1 MKNKKEIESNSIVK
15 EDNALQINIMEKA
28 GIPKKEIINYALSS
42 VADGRILRDYINEV
56 KDGEISVEEAVKKV
70 KKDYGMMKSGEKE
83 GKFVA
88 PSVNTSGKLTK
99 EIIGE
104 PDFHVFPKP
113 ARQEYIE
120 VEPNVRLHVTDAG
133 EGRPIVLIPGW
144 PLSDEMYEY
153 QYHVLVNNNFR
164 VIGITLRGFGKSDK
178 PFGEYNYDV
187 HALDIKRILDKLD
200 LKDVVLGGFS
210 MGGAIAI
217 RVAALDNDDQVSKLV
232 LIGAAA
238 PIWTQRKDFPYNLP
252 KSAVDDLIK
261 LNYQDRPKLLSDFAK
276 IFSATET
283 SLNQGIGSWLNGICL
298 SASSHATA
306 QCLVALR
313 DTDLRNDLRKISI
326 PTVIMHGKKDK
337 ICSFDLAK
345 QMKIGIMDS
354 HIVAFENSGHSLF
367 LEETSKFNTE
377 LIRFAN

>member
-1 MKNKKEIESNSIVK
+1 MENFKNMETFLNS
-15 EDNALQINIMEKA
+15 
-28 GIPKKEIINYALSS
+28 
-42 VADGRILRDYINEV
+42 
-56 KDGEISVEEAVKKV
+56 
-70 KKDYGMMKSGEKE
+70 
-83 GKFVA
+83 
-88 PSVNTSGKLTK
+88 SGKLTK
-99 EIIGE
+99 KIIGE
-104 PDFHVFPKP
+104 PAFKVFPKP

-153 QYHVLVNNNFR
+153 QYTFLINKNFR
-164 VIGITLRGFGKSDK
+164 VVGITLRGFGKSDK
-178 PFGEYNYDV
+178 PYGAYNYDV
-187 HALDIKRILDKLD
+187 HALDIKKILDKLD
-200 LKDVVLGGFS
+200 IKDAVLGGFS

-238 PIWTQRKDFPYNLP
+238 PIWTQRKDFPYNLT
-252 KSAVDDLIK
+252 KSVVDDLIK

-283 SLNQGIGSWLNGICL
+283 SLNEGISNWLNGICL

-313 DTDLRNDLRKISI
+313 DTDLRNDLRKITI

-345 QMKIGIMDS
+345 QLKIGILDS
-354 HIVAFENSGHSLF
+354 YIVAFENSGHSLF
-367 LEETSKFNTE
+367 LEETTKFNEE
-377 LIRFAN
+377 LNKFASE